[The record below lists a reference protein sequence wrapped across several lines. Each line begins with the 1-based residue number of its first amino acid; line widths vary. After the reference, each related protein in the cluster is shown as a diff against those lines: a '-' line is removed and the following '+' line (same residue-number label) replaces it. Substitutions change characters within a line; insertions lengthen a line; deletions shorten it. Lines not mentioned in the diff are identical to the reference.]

1 MSGMSDDQVPEP
13 QPPPRVTPFDA
24 PVPTGG
30 DPPNAPGIVNALVIG
45 VTLTNAGVIAYAF
58 DPARAGQSAMLGSM
72 AAFYA
77 ALSAL
82 ALYRLHRRGEL
93 IRRFRPARGDITL
106 AAVTAGVLYGAAHI
120 VASLFAAPGSPRELW
135 VVRLYLQLGDPD
147 APGRSLVGVAVFC
160 VAALEE
166 IVWRGLVMRSIQDV
180 AGPWRAVALSTA
192 LYAAVHLPTLV
203 SLRAPGAG
211 YNPLVLLA
219 ALGCGLVWGLMVL
232 RTGRLVPAILAHAL
246 FSWSI
251 IEFPLWQ
258 PRP

>member
-1 MSGMSDDQVPEP
+1 MSGMADPEP
-13 QPPPRVTPFDA
+13 QPPARITPFDA
-24 PVPTGG
+24 RVPMGG
-30 DPPNAPGIVNALVIG
+30 DPPTPPAIVNALLIG

-58 DPARAGQSAMLGSM
+58 DPARAGQSAML
-72 AAFYA
+72 A
-77 ALSAL
+77 ALAVFYGALAAL

-93 IRRFRPARGDITL
+93 VQSFRPARGDITL
-106 AAVTAGVLYGAAHI
+106 AAATAGVLYGGAHI

-160 VAALEE
+160 VAAFEE

-180 AGPWRAVALSTA
+180 AGPWRALVLSA
-192 LYAAVHLPTLV
+192 VLYAAAHLPTLV
-203 SLRAPGAG
+203 FLRAPGAG

-232 RTGRLVPAILAHAL
+232 RTGRLVPALLAHAL